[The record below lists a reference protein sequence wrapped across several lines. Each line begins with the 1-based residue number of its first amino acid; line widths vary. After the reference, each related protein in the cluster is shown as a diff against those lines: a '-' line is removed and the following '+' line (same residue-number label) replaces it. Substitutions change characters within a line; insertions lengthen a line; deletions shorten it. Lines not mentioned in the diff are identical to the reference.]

1 MVSAW
6 CQKWDSN
13 WQLVKLQLTCEDN
26 AFLWFY
32 IGSSKEIFFFLNT
45 QLKLVQKREPLFWKY
60 TVCKLLKCNNKISLF
75 DLIMRS
81 QSGKGEVGMF
91 VLSIHCMK
99 RSPTSKNMILRKG
112 KKIHERWIFP
122 FSSACHMGAPS
133 LAIPSEA
140 PKSRHTI
147 LMPVQGKSMK
157 SISLQLISNQK
168 YTPKLST
175 ALHKIQKT
183 RPWGVIVQ
191 PLGTET

>member
-32 IGSSKEIFFFLNT
+32 IGSSKEIIFFKNT

-112 KKIHERWIFP
+112 KKNPWKVN
-122 FSSACHMGAPS
+122 FSFFQCMSYGS
-133 LAIPSEA
+133 TFFS
-140 PKSRHTI
+140 HTI
-147 LMPVQGKSMK
+147 WG
-157 SISLQLISNQK
+157 
-168 YTPKLST
+168 T
-175 ALHKIQKT
+175 KIQAHHLDASSGGEYEIDLFAVDIKPEIYAQT
-183 RPWGVIVQ
+183 VYS
-191 PLGTET
+191 TS